1 MLAGGILQL
10 YAESTPLQ
18 PVLRS
23 AWLGIHVSFIVMA
36 YTLFAFLAVNG
47 GMALCLPSRRE
58 ALMRQSL
65 RLLRPAEGLLGLGIF
80 MGAVWANQS
89 WGRYWAWDSKEVWAL
104 ITFML
109 YALPFHYRR
118 IGWLQ
123 QPFHFHL
130 FLL

>member
-1 MLAGGILQL
+1 MTATWIGSTTASCSCPSRCGWIALFALLAGGILQL

-80 MGAVWANQS
+80 MGAVWA
-89 WGRYWAWDSKEVWAL
+89 
-104 ITFML
+104 
-109 YALPFHYRR
+109 
-118 IGWLQ
+118 
-123 QPFHFHL
+123 
-130 FLL
+130 